1 MNESARRDFVR
12 SVIGGSVIASS
23 YAAAV
28 MPSGELLAQIQKT
41 DSQGLKAGSV
51 MIPASAGFQMPA
63 YVAMPASSKPKAVL
77 LVVHEVWGVHEY
89 IQDVCR
95 RFAKQ
100 GYLAIAPELFIR
112 HGDVKVLKSPAE
124 IFEKVVNKVA
134 DEQVFADLDSA
145 ALWAQTQGFDGLK
158 LGITGFCWGGRIVWL
173 YSAYQSKL
181 KAGVAWYG
189 RLTTGTNA
197 VTPRHPLDVADK
209 LQAPV
214 LGLYGGKDEGIPMS
228 QVDEMKTRLSFGAQA
243 SQQSDIVVYPEAPHA
258 FHADYRASYR
268 ADAAAD
274 GWSRCLAWFGKQL

>member
-28 MPSGELLAQIQKT
+28 MPAGELLAQIQKT

-134 DEQVFADLDSA
+134 DSFIQFAPIKA
-145 ALWAQTQGFDGLK
+145 QGF
-158 LGITGFCWGGRIVWL
+158 
-173 YSAYQSKL
+173 
-181 KAGVAWYG
+181 
-189 RLTTGTNA
+189 
-197 VTPRHPLDVADK
+197 
-209 LQAPV
+209 
-214 LGLYGGKDEGIPMS
+214 
-228 QVDEMKTRLSFGAQA
+228 
-243 SQQSDIVVYPEAPHA
+243 
-258 FHADYRASYR
+258 YRY
-268 ADAAAD
+268 
-274 GWSRCLAWFGKQL
+274 

>member
-12 SVIGGSVIASS
+12 SVIGGGVIASA

-28 MPSGELLAQIQKT
+28 MPTGDLLAQIQRT
-41 DSQGLKAGSV
+41 DSEGLKVGSI
-51 MIPASAGFQMPA
+51 MIPTSGGFQMPA
-63 YVAMPASSKPKAVL
+63 YHAMPADGKPKAVL

-100 GYLAIAPELFIR
+100 GYLAIAPELFVR
-112 HGDVKVLKSPAE
+112 QGDVKLLKSPAE
-124 IFEKVVNKVA
+124 IFEKVVNKVS
-134 DEQVFADLDSA
+134 DEQVLADLDA
-145 ALWAQTQGFDGLK
+145 ATLWAQSQGFDTSK
-158 LGITGFCWGGRIVWL
+158 LGINGFCWGGRIVWL
-173 YSAYQSKL
+173 YSAHQRKL
-181 KAGVAWYG
+181 KAAVAWYG

-197 VTPRHPLDVADK
+197 ITPRHPLDVADK

-214 LGLYGGKDEGIPMS
+214 LGLYGGRDDGIPLS

-243 SQQSDIVVYPEAPHA
+243 SQQSEIVVYPEAPHA
-258 FHADYRASYR
+258 FHADYRPTFR

-274 GWSRCLAWFGKQL
+274 AWSRCLSWFGKRL